1 MAKQAFLC
9 KYAEIGI
16 KGKNRYKFENVLC
29 EQIRRRLA
37 KIDGEFTV
45 VREQGRIFVEADG
58 DYDFEDAI
66 DAMSHVFGVSGISPV
81 DVIEEKDWDKL
92 TVCVGDFVEH
102 QYGSKPFTF
111 KVKCRRSD
119 KHYPLTSPE
128 VCVEMGSYLLDRF
141 ENVKVD
147 VHDPD
152 VYIWVEIRD
161 KAYVYSKVY
170 TGACG
175 MPLGTNGR
183 AMLLLF
189 THLLIRANVLC
200 RR

>member
-16 KGKNRYKFENVLC
+16 KGKNRYKFENALC

-81 DVIEEKDWDKL
+81 ERHLFLPVHAITL
-92 TVCVGDFVEH
+92 HCA
-102 QYGSKPFTF
+102 
-111 KVKCRRSD
+111 
-119 KHYPLTSPE
+119 
-128 VCVEMGSYLLDRF
+128 LLQNLR
-141 ENVKVD
+141 
-147 VHDPD
+147 
-152 VYIWVEIRD
+152 
-161 KAYVYSKVY
+161 
-170 TGACG
+170 
-175 MPLGTNGR
+175 
-183 AMLLLF
+183 
-189 THLLIRANVLC
+189 
-200 RR
+200 

>member
-16 KGKNRYKFENVLC
+16 KGKNRYKFENALC

-58 DYDFEDAI
+58 DYDFDDAI

-102 QYGSKPFTF
+102 QYGSRPFTF

-175 MPLGTNGR
+175 MPLGNKWPR
-183 AMLLLF
+183 
-189 THLLIRANVLC
+189 NVIAF
-200 RR
+200 RRN

>member
-16 KGKNRYKFENVLC
+16 KGKNRYKFENALC

-119 KHYPLTSPE
+119 KHYQ
-128 VCVEMGSYLLDRF
+128 
-141 ENVKVD
+141 
-147 VHDPD
+147 
-152 VYIWVEIRD
+152 I
-161 KAYVYSKVY
+161 
-170 TGACG
+170 
-175 MPLGTNGR
+175 GR
-183 AMLLLF
+183 A
-189 THLLIRANVLC
+189 HV
-200 RR
+200 